1 MNFNNVGFY
10 KPLVALAQEQ
20 GVNTDDLFN
29 VSDVHCYQAPPTFE
43 ERLQVWEQVLQRT
56 SELSGDPAIGLRFGQ
71 HVSITS
77 LGTLGFALMS
87 CTDLEEVLRLVIRY
101 HPILNPLVSCEL
113 FDTPHTTVLRVVT
126 DAHTSH
132 QRRTIIEATFSTI
145 VALGEFLLNQ
155 PLFDIQLQLNFPAPK
170 YRDSYQ
176 QVFSMP
182 VAFEQEHCQLVVVK
196 NSLLNAKLKT
206 ANPSGCIIFKQQCE
220 LMLRKLNTREDVA
233 SKVRSLL
240 MHASGHFPDIN
251 QVACELAMSERTLRR
266 RLKEE
271 NTSFRRVFDEVRN
284 VLACEYLSSTQIIV
298 AEISNLL
305 GYSECVNFRRAFVRW
320 NKITPN
326 QYRIEKHNSKTVVS

>member
-10 KPLVALAQEQ
+10 KPLIALANER

-29 VSDVHCYQAPPTFE
+29 LADNHGGQSVPTFE

-56 SELSGDPAIGLRFGQ
+56 SELSNDPAIGLRFGQ

-101 HPILNPLVSCEL
+101 HPILNPLVRCEI
-113 FDTPHTTVLRVVT
+113 FDTPHSTILRVVT
-126 DAHTSH
+126 DARTSQ
-132 QRRTIIEATFSTI
+132 QRRTIMEATFSTI
-145 VALGEFLLNQ
+145 VALGEFLLNG
-155 PLFDIQLQLNFPAPK
+155 PLFDIQLQLNYPAPE
-170 YRDSYQ
+170 YHDSYQ
-176 QVFSMP
+176 QVFAMP
-182 VAFEQEHCQLVVVK
+182 IAFEQEHCQLEVVK

-206 ANPSGCIIFKQQCE
+206 ANPSGRVIFKQQCE

-240 MHASGHFPDIN
+240 MHASGNFPDIN
-251 QVACELAMSERTLRR
+251 QVASALAMSERTLRR

-298 AEISNLL
+298 AEIGNLL

-320 NKITPN
+320 NQVTPN
-326 QYRIEKHNSKTVVS
+326 QYRIEKHNNKTVVS